1 MQCCCPFQDKL
12 QRLGQYRYS
21 SNFSLKTH
29 DLLRV
34 AGPTLTQYGIY
45 PKMRA
50 SDYFDVFKQA
60 GVVLFSKE
68 VANSAWGEGMCV
80 EWSNLK
86 LHADFFGNSIARTIN
101 YTERY

>member
-1 MQCCCPFQDKL
+1 MLLPFP
-12 QRLGQYRYS
+12 GQTTTTGSIPIFVKFLIENARSPSGSRADSY
-21 SNFSLKTH
+21 T
-29 DLLRV
+29 V
-34 AGPTLTQYGIY
+34 